1 MSKKVG
7 FAVIDRCR
15 LHPGKEQ
22 QFRQAWERGTLLLM
36 TKRGGLGS
44 RLHQAEDGTWV
55 AYAQWPNRETWEQ
68 ARDLGSVDAEVSR
81 LMSDAEAEEFS
92 PIFLT
97 PVADHLKH
105 ARGWSELKSIT
116 CTYTKRICQFP
127 IRKQRGNF
135 MLRSSD

>member
-7 FAVIDRCR
+7 FAVIYRWR
-15 LHPGKEQ
+15 LHPCKEQ

-36 TKRGGLGS
+36 TKRGGGGLRS

-55 AYAQWPNRETWEQ
+55 AYAQWPNREPGEQ
-68 ARDLGSVDAEVSR
+68 ARALGSVDAEISR
-81 LMSDAEAEEFS
+81 LMSDAETEEFS

-105 ARGWSELKSIT
+105 ARG
-116 CTYTKRICQFP
+116 
-127 IRKQRGNF
+127 
-135 MLRSSD
+135 